1 MLEIFVKYMGTGLI
15 TIEFLA
21 AVCYL
26 FLQEKSRPCRILFA
40 YSPIIVLLLF
50 FNPWFFQIFAFA
62 AEEEIYF
69 RMMWLLPV
77 GIVIAYAV
85 VSICISLQGKRRV
98 AFGIVAAVVIAVSG
112 KLVYSSPL
120 YSKAEN
126 MYHMPQAVV
135 DICDAIEIPGR
146 EVMAAFP
153 DEFILYVRQYSPL
166 VCMPYGRETL
176 MTYYHEMDALINSE
190 EIVASELAKMAKQ
203 YSCHYVILSEE
214 TILHGEMTDYDY
226 VVFDK
231 MHGYVIYKD
240 ITMNFSLEAPKAGQ

>member
-1 MLEIFVKYMGTGLI
+1 MLEIFVKYMGVGLI

-26 FLQEKSRPCRILFA
+26 FLQEKSRPRRILFVYA
-40 YSPIIVLLLF
+40 PIIMLLLF
-50 FNPWFFQIFAFA
+50 FNPLFFQIFAFA

-77 GIVIAYAV
+77 GIVIAYTV
-85 VSICISLQGKRRV
+85 VSVCLSLRGKSKV
-98 AFGIVAAVVIAVSG
+98 VFGVVAALLIGVTG

-120 YSKAEN
+120 YSVAEN
-126 MYHMPQAVV
+126 QYHMPQAVV

-190 EIVASELAKMAKQ
+190 EINAAELAEMAKR
-203 YSCHYVILSEE
+203 YFCHYVILSEE

-226 VVFDK
+226 VVFDR

-240 ITMNFSLEAPKAGQ
+240 TTMNFSLEAPGAGN

>member
-1 MLEIFVKYMGTGLI
+1 MLAIFEKYMGTGLI
-15 TIEFLA
+15 TIWFLVA
-21 AVCYL
+21 LCYL
-26 FLQEKSRPCRILFA
+26 FLREKNRPRRILFV
-40 YSPIIVLLLF
+40 YSPVIVLLLF
-50 FNPWFFQIFAFA
+50 FNPLFFKIFAVA

-77 GIVIAYAV
+77 SIVIAYSV
-85 VSICISLQGKRRV
+85 VLVCQSLKGRSRV
-98 AFGIVAAVVIAVSG
+98 CFAAVAAILVAVSG

-126 MYHMPQAVV
+126 VYHMPQAVV
-135 DICDAIEIPGR
+135 DICDAIVIPGR

-190 EIVASELAKMAKQ
+190 EIVVEELAEMAKR

-214 TILHGEMTDYDY
+214 TILYGDMTDYDY

-240 ITMNFSLEAPKAGQ
+240 TTMNFSLEKEN